1 MILIQEPH
9 LSEGSSCSYLPDKMC
24 RFEYFFALDLNEKEL
39 NMLLEKGWRK
49 FGVYYFRPTC
59 TGCRDCV
66 PLRVVVDDYIPS
78 KSQRRVAHNGSDVR
92 VRYNHLNF
100 REEIY
105 DIYRDHSLTRFGTA
119 TEKDDFIST
128 FYTQTCP
135 TIQSEYY
142 VGRDLVAVGFLDR
155 SSEALSSVYF
165 FYRSDYSHLSL
176 GTLSVIREI
185 EYARILKLRYYY
197 LGYYISENSRM
208 AYKNS
213 FFPNEKFSWDDYSWI
228 RDNGK
233 KG

>member
-1 MILIQEPH
+1 M
-9 LSEGSSCSYLPDKMC
+9 
-24 RFEYFFALDLNEKEL
+24 
-39 NMLLEKGWRK
+39 
-49 FGVYYFRPTC
+49 
-59 TGCRDCV
+59 
-66 PLRVVVDDYIPS
+66 
-78 KSQRRVAHNGSDVR
+78 
-92 VRYNHLNF
+92 
-100 REEIY
+100 
-105 DIYRDHSLTRFGTA
+105 
-119 TEKDDFIST
+119 
-128 FYTQTCP
+128 
-135 TIQSEYY
+135 
-142 VGRDLVAVGFLDR
+142 GRDLVAVGFLDR